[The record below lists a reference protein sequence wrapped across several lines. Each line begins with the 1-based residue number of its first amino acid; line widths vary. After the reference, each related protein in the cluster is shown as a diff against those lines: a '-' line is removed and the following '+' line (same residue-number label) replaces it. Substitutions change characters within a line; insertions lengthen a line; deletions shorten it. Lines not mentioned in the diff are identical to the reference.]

1 MQGTVIDNRYTVI
14 EPLGGG
20 GMAQVYLAHD
30 EVLDRDVALKMLK
43 SQYANDEE
51 FVERFRR
58 EAQSAARLTHPNI
71 VSIYDRG
78 RSEDGAY
85 YIAMEHV
92 PRGTLK
98 ERIIRDGAF
107 DPGVAAGVALQI
119 SDALQAA
126 HESGVIHRDIKP
138 QNVLVTKTGDV
149 KVTDFGI
156 ARAASSPLTQTSAVL
171 GTAGYM
177 SPEQATGKPVGPQS
191 DLYSLGI
198 VLYEMLTGSL
208 PYTADNPVAQAMM
221 HVQEPPRSP
230 REANPNVP
238 EPLDAITLKL
248 LSKDPED
255 RYASAATL
263 ADDLERVRSG
273 LSPAAVGTETTAQMA
288 APLPPL
294 PAAPEGRTAKT
305 AIRPP
310 AAAPTRFP
318 GRAGRHRSRRFPFLA
333 ALLFGVILL
342 GGLAWALTNFLP
354 ELGGSDESS
363 GEQSAAEEPETQQEE
378 APAIVE
384 VPDLYWASEAAGLL
398 DNAGLVLG
406 SRNDVPNVAFPAG
419 VVVETDPL
427 EGTGVERETAVNIF
441 VSIGPEQVPVV
452 QQPVPVPAPV
462 PAPAVNEKPEK
473 PDKPKNEKKQK
484 GEGKKGKNDKK
495 ERGSV
500 DEDGE
505 EEED

>member
-98 ERIIRDGAF
+98 ERILRDGAF

-230 REANPNVP
+230 REANPDVP
-238 EPLDAITLKL
+238 EPLDA
-248 LSKDPED
+248 
-255 RYASAATL
+255 
-263 ADDLERVRSG
+263 
-273 LSPAAVGTETTAQMA
+273 
-288 APLPPL
+288 
-294 PAAPEGRTAKT
+294 
-305 AIRPP
+305 
-310 AAAPTRFP
+310 
-318 GRAGRHRSRRFPFLA
+318 
-333 ALLFGVILL
+333 
-342 GGLAWALTNFLP
+342 
-354 ELGGSDESS
+354 
-363 GEQSAAEEPETQQEE
+363 
-378 APAIVE
+378 
-384 VPDLYWASEAAGLL
+384 
-398 DNAGLVLG
+398 
-406 SRNDVPNVAFPAG
+406 
-419 VVVETDPL
+419 
-427 EGTGVERETAVNIF
+427 
-441 VSIGPEQVPVV
+441 
-452 QQPVPVPAPV
+452 
-462 PAPAVNEKPEK
+462 
-473 PDKPKNEKKQK
+473 
-484 GEGKKGKNDKK
+484 
-495 ERGSV
+495 
-500 DEDGE
+500 
-505 EEED
+505 